1 VPKLFIAEKTEIH
14 GQVHFGEH
22 VVIHPGCTILAEGGD
37 ITIGDYVIIEE
48 KVKIINRLKKDE
60 QGKPIRRD
68 MKIGNYNVF
77 EVYSYIESSDI
88 GDLNEF

>member
-1 VPKLFIAEKTEIH
+1 MIV
-14 GQVHFGEH
+14 
-22 VVIHPGCTILAEGGD
+22 HPGASIVAEGGD

-48 KVKIINRLKKDE
+48 KVRILNRLKKDE

-68 MKIGNYNVF
+68 MKIGSYNVF
-77 EVYSYIESSDI
+77 EVYAYVENTDI